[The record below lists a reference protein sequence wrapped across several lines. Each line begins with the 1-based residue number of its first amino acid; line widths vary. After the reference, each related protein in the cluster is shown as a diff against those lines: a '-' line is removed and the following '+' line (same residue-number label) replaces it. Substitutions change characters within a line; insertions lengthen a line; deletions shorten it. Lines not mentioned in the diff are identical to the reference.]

1 MRLSHTDSCTKTDGS
16 LTGVFLL
23 LCLLHQGQC
32 FDCSSGQSHHRPL
45 FPSLSAFSFFFFLSL
60 GRKTP
65 GGALSHCLPEVKSL
79 SVHSH
84 SHLHPVRQTVLFVL
98 RWLSECFSDK
108 SKRMSWYVCVVYSA
122 LPLIVGT
129 FLFCYRDTLSHG
141 DILQVLT
148 E

>member
-1 MRLSHTDSCTKTDGS
+1 MTAALVKVITDLCSLLS
-16 LTGVFLL
+16 LPFL
-23 LCLLHQGQC
+23 
-32 FDCSSGQSHHRPL
+32 
-45 FPSLSAFSFFFFLSL
+45 FSFFFFLSL

-129 FLFCYRDTLSHG
+129 FFFVTGTLCLMGTFCRSSLSKRIFRSSEG
-141 DILQVLT
+141 LGLKLYIKKTSPLIIR
-148 E
+148 